1 MNTFVNNTLD
11 NDLSS
16 TPYFPNIGE
25 NANFFIIFPAFSQN
39 SPPPFSLDFSGW
51 PQTWKTGNTGKYQ
64 GNSKYWKYQGII
76 REILINQGNFP
87 Y

>member
-39 SPPPFSLDFSGW
+39 SPPPFPLIFQGGHR
-51 PQTWKTGNTGKYQ
+51 PGKPGIPGN
-64 GNSKYWKYQGII
+64 I
-76 REILINQGNFP
+76 REIQNTGNIRELSGKSW
-87 Y
+87 